1 MHPTLQ
7 GVLEDIEC
15 NVIPTLQGLLEDIEC
30 NAMAELQGC
39 KLPHSRT
46 NAKKGM
52 CVYIYIYRVYIYI
65 LYATLESSFHSSLS
79 FLGWLQGNNSPVSES
94 LVI

>member
-1 MHPTLQ
+1 MLTMPPHMHPTLQ

-46 NAKKGM
+46 NIG
-52 CVYIYIYRVYIYI
+52 YIYI